1 MANKITEIIVE
12 PTKLYVGSS
21 FRLKVKVQFT
31 PSYALITEDE
41 NNIITEDA
49 NQLITNGDYYE

>member
-21 FRLKVKVQFT
+21 FRLKVKAIKYVT
-31 PSYALITEDE
+31 YNEVKTKTYNDIKNYTYNALK
-41 NNIITEDA
+41 
-49 NQLITNGDYYE
+49 GG